1 VTETSR
7 AERRTIARHHRTAWV
22 RMPRAGYT
30 PGTGSEPT
38 DGMTTH
44 TAALPYTAEA
54 ARDARSHVA
63 RLLGG
68 RCSLATIQTASLLT
82 SELATNA
89 VLHAAP
95 PVHLHAQVTEAIIR
109 VEVHD
114 GGAGSSPALR
124 KARETDPGGRGLA
137 IIEAL
142 ASRWGAEPTRGGNVV
157 WFELT
162 YG

>member
-1 VTETSR
+1 
-7 AERRTIARHHRTAWV
+7 V
-22 RMPRAGYT
+22 RLPREGYT

-38 DGMTTH
+38 EGMTTH
-44 TAALPYTAEA
+44 TSALPYTAEA
-54 ARDARSHVA
+54 ARDARSQVA

-95 PVHLHAQVTEAIIR
+95 PVHLHARITGAIIR

-114 GGAGSSPALR
+114 GGAGTSPTLGT
-124 KARETDPGGRGLA
+124 ARETDHGGRGLA

-142 ASRWGAEPTRGGNVV
+142 ASRWGTEPVRGGNVV

-162 YG
+162 WG